1 MAPPEPTAGDHVR
14 HRSLGLA
21 LVVLAL
27 MVEGFDLQTA
37 NLAGPSIMAQFG
49 ISRAQL
55 GPLLSAS
62 LVGILIGSTLVAPLG
77 DRFGRKRV
85 VVIASAAYGVLSL
98 VAAFAWSVEQ
108 LAILRFLIGIGL
120 GAVMPNGL
128 AMAGAMYDARRHAS
142 ATAFAGIGIT
152 LGGAVAGMTASK
164 VLPAYHWQGLFV
176 VGGVLPLIIAAIIAL
191 ALRDVRDPTESAAA
205 DVPRGS
211 IAAILAPAIRTTTI
225 VVWLMFMCVALNVH
239 LLASWI
245 PLLMKGSGLST
256 ANAALVTAGYHGGGV
271 LGGIAASLL
280 LRRAGWHIVAIFA
293 AGAALTMLTLAL
305 LPASTAMT
313 ILLIACAGFFVTG
326 IQNGV
331 NGAASDL
338 YPASSRSTGLGWAL
352 GVARIGAIMGPM
364 VGTLAAIAGVDH
376 DQRFFMIPAA
386 PLALVL
392 VLAIVVSRRVGHGAP
407 QQA

>member
-1 MAPPEPTAGDHVR
+1 MAAPEPIAGDQVR

-62 LVGILIGSTLVAPLG
+62 LFGILIGATLVAPLG
-77 DRFGRKRV
+77 DRIGRKRV

-98 VAAFAWSVEQ
+98 VAAFASSVEQ

-128 AMAGAMYDARRHAS
+128 AMAGAMYDARSHAS
-142 ATAFAGIGIT
+142 VTAFAGIGIT
-152 LGGAVAGMTASK
+152 LGGAVAGMTASR

-191 ALRDVRDPTESAAA
+191 ALREPKVRAAA

-211 IAAILAPAIRTTTI
+211 LAAILAPSIRTTTI

-271 LGGIAASLL
+271 LGGIAASLM

-293 AGAALTMLTLAL
+293 AGAALTMLILAL
-305 LPASTAMT
+305 MPASTGVT
-313 ILLIACAGFFVTG
+313 ILLIPCAGFFVTG

-331 NGAASDL
+331 NGAASAL
-338 YPASSRSTGLGWAL
+338 YPANCRSTGLGWAL
-352 GVARIGAIMGPM
+352 GVARIGAIIGPM

-376 DQRFFMIPAA
+376 DQRFFLIPAV

-392 VLAIVVSRRVGHGAP
+392 VLAIIVSRRVARTSAE
-407 QQA
+407 QA